1 VYINTNED
9 VPEGMGIVRWWGVS
23 DCVLFV
29 CVANTCIDEWL
40 SLSYMASTRSQ
51 LPCRHGIFS
60 LERASLLKFSSAG
73 ITISKRRNQLDGD
86 IVEALQCLK
95 ALPQN
100 FSSQVVPNVLE
111 EETLMDST
119 DLQPANQEGSASE
132 IVEGAEEWTWEEV
145 IAEEGLAG
153 SDNAGDNEDFEMVM

>member
-1 VYINTNED
+1 MSGSRYPTWQALARDYLAV
-9 VPEGMGIVRWWGVS
+9 
-23 DCVLFV
+23 
-29 CVANTCIDEWL
+29 
-40 SLSYMASTRSQ
+40 MASSV
-51 LPCRHGIFS
+51 S
-60 LERASLLKFSSAG
+60 SERAFSSAG
-73 ITISKRRNQLDGD
+73 ITISKRRNRLDGD

-111 EETLMDST
+111 EETLMDSA

-153 SDNAGDNEDFEMVM
+153 SDNAGDDEDFEMVM